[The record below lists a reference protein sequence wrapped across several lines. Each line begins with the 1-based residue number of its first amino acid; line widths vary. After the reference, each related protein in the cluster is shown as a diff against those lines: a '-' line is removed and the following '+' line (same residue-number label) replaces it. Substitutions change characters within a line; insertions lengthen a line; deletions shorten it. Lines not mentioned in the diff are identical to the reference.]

1 MIKHEFIWRQQDR
14 AYTAV
19 DAVLG
24 GGHILR
30 LEWNEENARM
40 EIELDIPL
48 SEEEAGRLCAQ
59 FDLNASCEGET
70 ANGSLICLYP

>member
-1 MIKHEFIWRQQDR
+1 M
-14 AYTAV
+14 
-19 DAVLG
+19 
-24 GGHILR
+24 R
-30 LEWNEENARM
+30 LEWNEENVRM